1 MYNFYAKKNCN
12 KDAMKMKNK
21 LKQLFT
27 YINKVY
33 EIGKKI
39 NSLKDNRTKKPKIE
53 NSTITIIVLL
63 GFMTQIRSINR
74 IRYDLDRGNYKKI
87 FSKNTKMPKIDAVID
102 QLKDFDIDGLK
113 DMQKSVIKTV
123 IKNKVFKGG
132 TIDGYKTTGI
142 DGTELYESTKKHCDK
157 CLTREIENKEG
168 KKITHY
174 FHRAVAISTI
184 GSDPRIVY
192 GYEMLEPKT
201 DGSDKDEG
209 EITGGKRLIKRLY
222 EEYGDFADVIVGDA
236 LYCKSTW
243 IKEVLAIG
251 MDAVVRVKDE
261 RLKMVKK
268 SKELFEKAEATKEW
282 IIEGNTK
289 DKYTIV
295 KSWEEA
301 EMEMTNLEMKIRF
314 VKYLLEIHDNDKVE
328 FRVIQ
333 IITTNKE
340 MTVETLLKMIQKRWD
355 IENCI
360 FHQLKTEWH
369 MDHCYIHGGN
379 AVETMLL
386 FMILAFN
393 LMQLYFFRCIR
404 GFRKKKMLQI
414 DIVTDVKNGLLLWEK
429 GMSNPLLNIG

>member
-1 MYNFYAKKNCN
+1 
-12 KDAMKMKNK
+12 MKMKNK

-39 NSLKDNRTKKPKIE
+39 NSLNDNRTKKPKIK
-53 NSTITIIVLL
+53 NQTITIIVLI

-74 IRYDLDRGNYKKI
+74 IRYDLDRGNYNKI
-87 FSKNTKMPKIDAVID
+87 FPKNIKMPKIDAVID

-113 DMQKSVIKTV
+113 EMQKSIIETV

-132 TIDGYKTTGI
+132 TIDGYKATGI
-142 DGTELYESTKKHCDK
+142 DGTELYESTKKHCEK

-168 KKITHY
+168 EKITHY

-184 GSDPRIVY
+184 GRDPRIVF
-192 GYEMLEPKT
+192 GIEMLEPKT

-222 EEYGDFADVIVGDA
+222 EEHGHFADVIVGDA

-243 IKEVLAIG
+243 VKEVLAIG
-251 MDAVVRVKDE
+251 MDAVIRVKDE

-268 SKELFEKAEATKEW
+268 SKELFEKAPATKEW
-282 IIEGNTK
+282 IIEGTTK

-295 KSWEEA
+295 KSWDEP

-314 VKYLLEIHDNDKVE
+314 VKYVLEIHDNDKVE

-333 IITTNKE
+333 IITTNKK

-369 MDHCYIHGGN
+369 MDHCYIHGGT
-379 AVETMLL
+379 AVETVML

-404 GFRKKKMLQI
+404 GFRKKNMLQI
-414 DIVTDVKNGLLLWEK
+414 DIVTDVKNGILQWEK
-429 GMSNPLLNIG
+429 GMLNPLLNTG